1 LGTASGNKNSN
12 PHPDINWRQLHELS
26 GNDQA
31 FEQELL
37 QIFLEDSHEQMGH
50 LNAAW
55 AAGDLNQVR
64 LVAHH
69 IKGAS
74 ANVGAVAIARW
85 ASQIEAD
92 ARSGTAAPIAAALNE
107 LSQSLQQLE
116 QYISA
121 L

>member
-1 LGTASGNKNSN
+1 MGIDFSHKNLN
-12 PHPDINWRQLHELS
+12 PNPDINWKQLHELS

-37 QIFLEDSHEQMGH
+37 QIFMEDSHEQLGR
-50 LNAAW
+50 LSAAW
-55 AAGDLNQVR
+55 ADGDLNQVR
-64 LVAHH
+64 QVAHH

-74 ANVGAVAIARW
+74 ANVGAIAIAHW
-85 ASQIEAD
+85 ASQIEAA
-92 ARSGTAAPIAAALNE
+92 ARSSTADPIAAALDE

-116 QYISA
+116 QYIST